1 MSGKLAEWSNA
12 IVLKTIDVKSIR
24 EFKSLTFLQVT
35 NMTRTEAEDIK
46 IKIEELN
53 IRYAPIKLNFDMYRN
68 DKYDSSEDN
77 WFVTIVYNYT
87 PEEWMEFVTIGF
99 NYNQVKDKLFGF
111 GFGLESVK
119 MYQEEYGNLKFLAQ

>member
-1 MSGKLAEWSNA
+1 MYNVIDEI
-12 IVLKTIDVKSIR
+12 IVNSIDHI
-24 EFKSLTFLQVT
+24 Q
-35 NMTRTEAEDIK
+35 RTKDIK
-46 IKIEELN
+46 GKN
-53 IRYAPIKLNFDMYRN
+53 KCDTIKLNFDMYRN

-77 WFVTIVYNYT
+77 WFITIVYNYT

-99 NYNQVKDKLFGF
+99 NYNQVCDKLFGF

>member
-1 MSGKLAEWSNA
+1 MTLAQQTKAKLEQN
-12 IVLKTIDVKSIR
+12 
-24 EFKSLTFLQVT
+24 SLTEPVSSSEVF
-35 NMTRTEAEDIK
+35 MTQKEAEEIKNRIEDINK
-46 IKIEELN
+46 
-53 IRYAPIKLNFDMYRN
+53 RYAPIKLNFDMYRN

>member
-1 MSGKLAEWSNA
+1 LAEWSNA

>member
-1 MSGKLAEWSNA
+1 MTKSQAEE
-12 IVLKTIDVKSIR
+12 IKTRV
-24 EFKSLTFLQVT
+24 
-35 NMTRTEAEDIK
+35 
-46 IKIEELN
+46 EELN
-53 IRYAPIKLNFDMYRN
+53 KLYSPIKLTFQMLES
-68 DKYDSSEDN
+68 KHPYDDDN

-99 NYNQVKDKLFGF
+99 NYNQVCDKLFGF